1 MADILTE
8 LFSSQALVKIMRLF
22 LMNAEEVFDPKDI
35 SRRTKTNIRKVNYEI
50 GLLKKINFIK
60 SGVREIEIVFKN
72 KNPKH
77 KKIKGWQLNQNFALL
92 RQVRNLVLNSAQIA
106 RNDLLKKFKG
116 LGQKLKLVILTGVF
130 VDGDQSRVDVVVVGD
145 SISRAK
151 LEGVLKSIE
160 SVVGKELK
168 YALFSIEEF
177 KYRMGMFDHFLR
189 EIFDN
194 PHEKL
199 FDKLNI

>member
-1 MADILTE
+1 M
-8 LFSSQALVKIMRLF
+8 VKHSHSVLKF
-22 LMNAEEVFDPKDI
+22 LRGKKSVFQLLAKD
-35 SRRTKTNIRKVNYEI
+35 V
-50 GLLKKINFIK
+50 
-60 SGVREIEIVFKN
+60 
-72 KNPKH
+72 
-77 KKIKGWQLNQNFALL
+77 
-92 RQVRNLVLNSAQIA
+92 
-106 RNDLLKKFKG
+106 LLKKFKG